1 MTDNNLARFSTAI
14 RWFLGAVF
22 TAVGI
27 LYYKE
32 GGWPA
37 ILFGAVM
44 IITGFFRPRRC
55 LDNEDGEC
63 DPQIR
68 KQS

>member
-1 MTDNNLARFSTAI
+1 MNEDNLARFSTAI

-22 TAVGI
+22 TTVGI
-27 LYYKE
+27 IYVRE

-55 LDNEDGEC
+55 LGSENGDC
-63 DPQIR
+63 DPHIR

>member
-1 MTDNNLARFSTAI
+1 MHDNALIWFSKGL
-14 RWFLGAVF
+14 RWLLGTIF

-27 LYYKE
+27 IYYNE

-37 ILFGAVM
+37 ILFGAAM

-55 LDNEDGEC
+55 LGSENGDC
-63 DPQIR
+63 TRQIR
-68 KQS
+68 KQN